1 MNILVLAG
9 GLSPER
15 DVSLSSGSKI
25 ASALIERGHR
35 VAMVDVYMDLGEL
48 PRFSDEPIPPCSA
61 AETEPDLDALRAA
74 VSAGADAV
82 YFGAEKFSARARA
95 KNLSS
100 AEMAKLFGECRAR
113 GVRTHGALNIRM
125 RTSELSEALS
135 LAEEMFSLGVDALI
149 VADAGLA
156 QEILR
161 RFPEAELHASTQIT

>member
-1 MNILVLAG
+1 MNKTEKVALPELLA
-9 GLSPER
+9 PA
-15 DVSLSSGSKI
+15 GS
-25 ASALIERGHR
+25 A
-35 VAMVDVYMDLGEL
+35 
-48 PRFSDEPIPPCSA
+48 
-61 AETEPDLDALRAA
+61 DALLAA

-100 AEMAKLFGECRAR
+100 AEMAELFGECRAR

-149 VADAGLA
+149 VADVGLA

-161 RFPEAELHASTQIT
+161 LFALS